1 MGRRKIP
8 QHVDAPSLELSEAE
22 MRDLL
27 QRAGEAVIKHVAS
40 LSSQPVHGVKGG
52 PKIAKSLKDTLP
64 ERGTPVERL
73 LRTLFGK
80 AIPQTLNTA
89 SPGYLAYVPG
99 GGLFPA
105 AIGDL
110 IALAT
115 NRYTALW
122 LCAPVMVQ
130 LEQNVLEWLCRLTG
144 LPEGAG
150 GLLTSGGSMAN
161 LIALVTARRDRLP
174 PEFQKGVVYASDQ
187 VHHSVVKAALFGGIL
202 PERVRSL
209 PTDAMF
215 RLDIEALREAVDKD
229 VRDGLSP
236 FMIVAS
242 AGTTNTGA
250 IDDLPQI
257 AAFARERG
265 LWLHVDGAYGGFF
278 ALTERGRRALA
289 GLGEA
294 DSITL
299 DPHKGLFLPYG
310 TGCLLVRDPATLRRA
325 HSVPAS
331 YMPPMQEE
339 EDRVDYCEMG
349 PELSREAR
357 GLRVWLPL
365 RMFGVSA
372 FRAALDEKLDLAA
385 RAREGLSRIPEI
397 EIVSPPELSLFA
409 FRYRPAGDTDE
420 GNLERLN
427 RTLLQLVNERQR
439 VFLSGAR
446 TKGIFF
452 ARVCVLCF
460 RTHEDRID
468 ALIEDVAAALG
479 DLRRRE
485 AARLPPSDRH
495 SPT

>member
-8 QHVDAPSLELSEAE
+8 RHIDAPPLELSEAE

-27 QRAGEAVIKHVAS
+27 TRAGEAVIRHVTT
-40 LSSQPVHGVKGG
+40 LPSQPTHGVKGG
-52 PKIAKSLKDTLP
+52 LKIARSLQETIP
-64 ERGTPVERL
+64 ERGAPVERL
-73 LRTLFGK
+73 LKTLFGK

-105 AIGDL
+105 AVADL

-115 NRYTALW
+115 NRYTAMW
-122 LCAPVMVQ
+122 LSAPAMVQ
-130 LEQNVLEWLCRLTG
+130 LEQNVIAWFCEVLG
-144 LPEGAG
+144 LPKGAG
-150 GLLTSGGSMAN
+150 GILTSGGSMAN
-161 LIALVTARRDRLP
+161 LIALVTARREKLP
-174 PEFQKGVVYASDQ
+174 PEFQRGVVYTSDQ
-187 VHHSVVKAALFGGIL
+187 AHHSVLKAALFGGIL

-209 PTDAMF
+209 PTDRHF
-215 RLDIEALREAVDKD
+215 KLDLSALRKAVDKD
-229 VRDGLSP
+229 RQEGLSP
-236 FMIVAS
+236 FLIVAS

-250 IDDLPQI
+250 VDDLPEI
-257 AAFARERG
+257 AAFARREG

-278 ALTERGRRALA
+278 ALTERGSLSLQ
-289 GLGEA
+289 GVGEA
-294 DSITL
+294 DSVTL

-310 TGCLLVRDPATLRRA
+310 TGCLLVRDPGALRRA

-357 GLRVWLPL
+357 GLRVWFPL
-365 RMFGVSA
+365 RMFGAAA

-385 RAREGLSRIPEI
+385 RAAESLSRVPGI
-397 EIVSPPELSLFA
+397 EIVAEPQLSLFA
-409 FRYRPAGDTDE
+409 FRYRPE
-420 GNLERLN
+420 GMTEEASLERVN
-427 RTLLQLVNERQR
+427 RALLQRVNEKQR

-460 RTHEDRID
+460 RTHEDRI
-468 ALIEDVAAALG
+468 AMLIEDVESAVASL
-479 DLRRRE
+479 
-485 AARLPPSDRH
+485 S
-495 SPT
+495 